1 MSRYLP
7 VASPA
12 LRPIVSDDDAFDT
25 AEVPAAVVC
34 ARCGS
39 PDCLGCEAP
48 DEVTHPSGVIA
59 IIPWE
64 RPIGS
69 AWTRLWSTALAVSLR
84 SEAFFGPIT
93 KGELSAPLRFS
104 IACELIAVSS
114 VAITLAAVVFAV
126 IPGLTIDM
134 MSDPASRTLI
144 AKLFL
149 LAIPGLTGLLIVM
162 HVLWGVTLDV
172 GARRA
177 GARSHRSQALRF
189 GMYSAGLDLMSSPI
203 GLLHALITQGSYTAS
218 RLLPATIE
226 VPSIASRAMLRH
238 VYHLAEQPSARV
250 RRFSSIV
257 IWVVG
262 VLMVIGL
269 MCALVLA
276 VLL

>member
-1 MSRYLP
+1 M
-7 VASPA
+7 
-12 LRPIVSDDDAFDT
+12 SDDDAFDT

-39 PDCLGCEAP
+39 PDCLGCDAI

-69 AWTRLWSTALAVSLR
+69 AWTRLWTTALAVSLR
-84 SEAFFGPIT
+84 SEAFFGPIS

-104 IACELIAVSS
+104 FACELIAVSS
-114 VAITLAAVVFAV
+114 VAATLAGLVFAI

-134 MSDPASRTLI
+134 MSDPASRVLV
-144 AKLFL
+144 AKLL
-149 LAIPGLTGLLIVM
+149 LLGIPGLTGLLIVG
-162 HVLWGVTLDV
+162 HLLWAWTLDF

-189 GMYSAGLDLMSSPI
+189 GMYTTGLDLMSSPI
-203 GLLHALITQGSYTAS
+203 GLLYALIAQGSFTAS
-218 RLLPATIE
+218 RMLPAAIE
-226 VPSIASRAMLRH
+226 TPAVASRALLRH
-238 VYHLAEQPSARV
+238 VYHLSDQAAARA
-250 RRFSSIV
+250 RRFSSVV
-257 IWVVG
+257 IWISAPLMVL
-262 VLMVIGL
+262 VLMT
-269 MCALVLA
+269 ALALA